1 MAKYLLIL
9 EGYDP
14 SSTPATPSNAELLQM
29 VRQSQFA
36 DDVGGIILSDTTPNV
51 ALYPIL
57 ARFRWAKTT
66 SGVLDGLFYYHDGSS
81 WVIERPAPGTVDAD
95 SIMPGTITLDKLN
108 PAGDPFDIIR
118 INSGGNGFE
127 FLNIINAIGDGE
139 IEYAK
144 LALASGQNYLLI
156 SNGSGAFEGKT
167 AAYVLAALI
176 NGGTLSTTINSTADL
191 VGFRNA
197 ADGNAYKI
205 TVADFTKELIRQLTE
220 LTATAA
226 GDFVGVMDVSDSNI
240 VKKVQIQ
247 NLLVDTGVTANTYNN
262 PTSVTVNAKG
272 QVTAISTAS
281 APYRPVATASLPT
294 LPGYANGVLIDTGL
308 GAIPAVVCAWLVC
321 TDAGGDA
328 GWAQYDRIPL
338 DWVVFDTTSST
349 YFNGHYG
356 LIPKLGADAGKL
368 LLIQPDAGGP
378 TLVPNKTT
386 GNDATFTSSKWGI
399 IVNASL

>member
-1 MAKYLLIL
+1 MRYLVIV

-14 SSTPATPSNAELLQM
+14 SSNPSTPTNAELLQM

-36 DDVGGIILSDTTPNV
+36 DDVGGIILSDTTPDV

-95 SIMPGTITLDKLN
+95 SIMPHTITIDKL
-108 PAGDPFDIIR
+108 AADGDPFDIIR
-118 INSGGNGFE
+118 INSGGNEFE
-127 FLNIINAIGDGE
+127 FISIIDAIAAGSLTADKLENAAGQ
-139 IEYAK
+139 YYV
-144 LALASGQNYLLI
+144 LMSNSG
-156 SNGSGAFEGKT
+156 GAFEAKT

-176 NGGTLSTTINSTADL
+176 NGGTLSTTINSTAD
-191 VGFRNA
+191 VVSFRNA

-205 TVADFTKELIRQLTE
+205 TIADFAKELIRQLTE
-220 LTATAA
+220 LTTTAA
-226 GDFVGVMDVSDSNI
+226 GDFVAVQDVSDSNI

-247 NLLVDTGVTANTYNN
+247 NLLVDTGITANTYNN
-262 PTSVTVNAKG
+262 LTSVTVNAKG
-272 QVTAISTAS
+272 QVTAISTTG
-281 APYRPVATASLPT
+281 APYRPTATASLPT
-294 LPGYANGVLIDTGL
+294 LAGYANGVTIDTGL

-328 GWAQYDRIPL
+328 GWAQNDRIPL
-338 DWVVFDTTSST
+338 DWVVFDTTAST

-356 LIPKLGADAGKL
+356 LIPKLGTDAGKL